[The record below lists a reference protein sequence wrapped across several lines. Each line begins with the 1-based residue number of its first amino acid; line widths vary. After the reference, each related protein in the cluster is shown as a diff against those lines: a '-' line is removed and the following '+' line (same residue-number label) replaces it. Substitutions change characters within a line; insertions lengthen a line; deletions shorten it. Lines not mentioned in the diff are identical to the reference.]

1 MTHLVLL
8 QNNYPVKIPRMANQL
23 THKDVSFH
31 VGDTIRVHQSI
42 KEGDK
47 SRIQIF
53 EGVVIAMHAKD
64 DPTFVV
70 RKIAS
75 GSVGVEKIFPLHAP
89 VVAKVEVKKTS
100 FTRRAKL
107 YYLRD
112 LIGKAATKI
121 KEAKKA

>member
-1 MTHLVLL
+1 
-8 QNNYPVKIPRMANQL
+8 MANSAVHNDI
-23 THKDVSFH
+23 TFH
-31 VGDTIRVHQSI
+31 VGDTVAVHQSI
-42 KEGDK
+42 KEGEK

-53 EGVVIAMHAKD
+53 EGVVIAIHAKD

-70 RKIAS
+70 RKIAT
-75 GSVGVEKIFPLHAP
+75 GSIGVEKIFPLHAP
-89 VVAKVEVKKTS
+89 VVVQVEIKKTS

-121 KEAKKA
+121 RGSKKSY

>member
-1 MTHLVLL
+1 
-8 QNNYPVKIPRMANQL
+8 MANSAI
-23 THKDVSFH
+23 HKEITFH

-53 EGVVIAMHAKD
+53 EGVCIAIHAKD

-75 GSVGVEKIFPLHAP
+75 GSIGVEKIFPLNAP

-100 FTRRAKL
+100 FVRRAKL
-107 YYLRD
+107 YYLRER
-112 LIGKAATKI
+112 LGKGATKL
-121 KEAKKA
+121 ADSKKS